1 MINGLVVLNCRGCLF
16 ASKSAITGNSGN
28 YFYILELI
36 IINKVDFH
44 RFHDVTSYDNLKVAT
59 IFLAF

>member
-1 MINGLVVLNCRGCLF
+1 MDGLVALDCHGCPF
-16 ASKSAITGNSGN
+16 AKESAITGNSGN